1 MPMANLFQDRTEA
14 GQLLA
19 RRLQQLADRPDV
31 LVLAL
36 PRGGVPAAFEVAREL
51 RAGLDVF
58 LVRKLGVPGHEEL
71 AMGAIA
77 SGGVLV
83 LNERVLR
90 MLEISD
96 QVVNA
101 AAEKEGLELQR
112 REKAYRGDQAP
123 VDARGRIVVL
133 VDDGLA
139 TGASMRAAVAAVRQ
153 QDPAGIIVAVP
164 VAAAETCHDLES
176 EVEQVICL
184 ETPDPFYAVGL
195 YYRHFAQVTDE
206 EVRDLLRQAAE
217 DWPAPT
223 ADLRRG
229 PNGA

>member
-1 MPMANLFQDRTEA
+1 M
-14 GQLLA
+14 
-19 RRLQQLADRPDV
+19 RR
-31 LVLAL
+31 
-36 PRGGVPAAFEVAREL
+36 
-51 RAGLDVF
+51 
-58 LVRKLGVPGHEEL
+58 
-71 AMGAIA
+71 
-77 SGGVLV
+77 
-83 LNERVLR
+83 
-90 MLEISD
+90 
-96 QVVNA
+96 VVNTPD
-101 AAEKEGLELQR
+101 
-112 REKAYRGDQAP
+112 AYRSKSPLVQAVVERGFVFVSGMPP

-164 VAAAETCHDLES
+164 VAAEETWRDLES

-206 EVRDLLRQAAE
+206 AVRDLLRQAAE
-217 DWPAPT
+217 DWSVPT
-223 ADLRRG
+223 ADLPRG